1 MLEDKKVEVRMS
13 SIESLLLIFEIL
25 KKRVEEEGGGKN
37 EEELEFD
44 LEGYENFFDLEEIMK
59 RIEIQNSKIEFYFQ
73 KKLKRMKRSL
83 KTQLKESITKV
94 VEEDGRILKLEGWVD
109 FLNWKFFN
117 EFFGRFFFLL

>member
-1 MLEDKKVEVRMS
+1 MS